1 MCIPLILDSLSLMFL
16 PMNVR
21 FLPMEAYMGTI
32 VWRIINGFKGPKVH
46 TIYEVTIA
54 WNINYN
60 TGHPYWVEMTTSLY
74 VPNRRK

>member
-1 MCIPLILDSLSLMFL
+1 MSNFKQDFVGSLKK
-16 PMNVR
+16 
-21 FLPMEAYMGTI
+21 

-54 WNINYN
+54 WTINYN
-60 TGHPYWVEMTTSLY
+60 TGHPYWVEIPTSLY